1 MTVIRLV
8 QFLDGVDN
16 VSIDQTDKMALSDS
30 LLAHEQRFILVFI
43 LYMCSRILES
53 NHC

>member
-1 MTVIRLV
+1 MCLLIKQTV
-8 QFLDGVDN
+8 
-16 VSIDQTDKMALSDS
+16 DKMALSDS